1 MGIYDLLKGAIELD
15 AQFQTPLGPR
25 KENNSRTW
33 KYQVLYL
40 NNLGGFQDVEQ
51 PSVWLRT
58 DEDYRR
64 MIQRICDANKQAFH
78 IVLMQVSLRLRDH
91 RKHACSLAY
100 LHFRNPSHKSKQL
113 AMPLAV

>member
-1 MGIYDLLKGAIELD
+1 MGVYDLLKGAIELD
-15 AQFQTPLGPR
+15 ARFQNPLGPK
-25 KENNSRTW
+25 KETKSGTW
-33 KYQVLYL
+33 KYQVLYPD
-40 NNLGGFQDVEQ
+40 NLGGFQDIDQ

-64 MIQRICDANKQAFH
+64 MIQRICDVNKQASH

-91 RKHACSLAY
+91 RKHAGSLAY
-100 LHFRNPSHKSKQL
+100 LHFRNLSHKTKQL